1 MIYTDNPSGQRRR
14 DALYE
19 FIVGY
24 KTDHGGA
31 SPTVRE
37 MALALDTVVSVIH
50 YHLNVLDKLGR
61 IRLVR
66 GSGQAMRH
74 IAIPGE
80 TWVLTD
86 LTGESS

>member
-1 MIYTDNPSGQRRR
+1 MSDYREREDGRSRR

-19 FIVGY
+19 FVVRY

-31 SPTVRE
+31 TPSVRE
-37 MALALDTVVSVIH
+37 MARALGTVPSVIH
-50 YHLNVLDKLGR
+50 FHLRVLADDGR

-66 GSGQAMRH
+66 GDGRAMRH

-80 TWVLTD
+80 TWVLARVPR
-86 LTGESS
+86 